1 MSTIITMTTALA
13 TAGIEESSHLFAALF
28 TSARTSMPIPY
39 KFIAALADD
48 ATAAKL
54 AARIIN
60 GETIDLD
67 TLTAKDASIK
77 HDARYM
83 AARAKE
89 TPDLVRVDKSGNT
102 VPRRTTP
109 AALVRRFIVPAVE
122 PYIDACILAACG
134 IDPDG
139 MTPEHVATLAKRKA
153 TTDVQ
158 AKLTHYTRGTSTAD
172 KNAHNARRMS
182 RAERKRAARE
192 AAAAK
197 RAAAKE
203 TPAA

>member
-1 MSTIITMTTALA
+1 MATIITLTTTLA
-13 TAGIEESSHLFAALF
+13 TVGIDEPSLLISALF
-28 TSARTSMPIPY
+28 TSNRTSLPVPY
-39 KFIAALADD
+39 KLISALADD
-48 ATAAKL
+48 SSAAKL

-67 TLTAKDASIK
+67 ALTAKDAAIK

-89 TPDLVRVDKSGNT
+89 TPDLVKVDKSGNT

-109 AALVRRFIVPAVE
+109 AALVRRFVVPAIE
-122 PYIDACILAACG
+122 PYLDARILAACG

-139 MTPEHVATLAKRKA
+139 MTPEHIAALAKAKA

-158 AKLTHYTRGTSTAD
+158 AKLTHYTRGTSTAES
-172 KNAHNARRMS
+172 AHHARRMS

-197 RAAAKE
+197 RAAAKDN
-203 TPAA
+203 PAA